1 MSDMGE
7 PMDDIAAMI
16 VEAPAKQPEQ
26 VDIVQDAQLRQVDDA
41 EAEAV
46 TGEPPVEEEAAEV
59 DLSEADDAEDEAEPA
74 EPVEAAA
81 EDVTDDDD
89 NTDEQDAEPAEA
101 LHTVKVDGKP
111 QLVTYDELLR
121 GYSGQSHIQQG
132 LMDLKEQKQQLAEA
146 AEYLQNE
153 RDRILALSQ
162 QFQNGQMM
170 QAPPQPPSRDMLHSD
185 PIGYM
190 EAKEAY
196 EDQMRAYERAQADL
210 GAMQQQADAQKEY
223 LHRQKVDQQMR
234 LLVEAI
240 PEFGDPQKAPVIR
253 DKMIAAGGLYG
264 FSDAEMRAQDDA
276 RYIRV
281 LNDAMK
287 FLELQ
292 AGRRQ
297 AEKKADTRP
306 TNVVKPGVKKSSM
319 TAKARQAQT
328 AQSRMRKFGSV
339 DDVANFLLS

>member
-1 MSDMGE
+1 MDNMGE

-16 VEAPAKQPEQ
+16 VDTPAQEPEQ
-26 VDIVQDAQLRQVDDA
+26 TDIVQDAQLRQVDDE
-41 EAEAV
+41 EADAV
-46 TGEPPVEEEAAEV
+46 VGEEPADDTGEALEV
-59 DLSEADDAEDEAEPA
+59 EDEAEPE
-74 EPVEAAA
+74 EPVEADA
-81 EDVTDDDD
+81 EDVTYDDDD
-89 NTDEQDAEPAEA
+89 TDEQDAEPAEP

-121 GYSGQSHIQQG
+121 GYSGQSHIQQELG
-132 LMDLKEQKQQLAEA
+132 SIKEQKQQLAEA
-146 AEYLQNE
+146 AEYLQSE
-153 RDRILALSQ
+153 RDRILALSEQ
-162 QFQNGQMM
+162 VQSGQMM

-196 EDQMRAYERAQADL
+196 EEQMRAYEKAQGDL
-210 GAMQQQADAQKEY
+210 VAMAEQKKAEEGRLHQQNLAE
-223 LHRQKVDQQMR
+223 QMR
-234 LLVEAI
+234 LLTEAI
-240 PEFGDPQKAPVIR
+240 PEFADPEKGPKLR

-264 FSDAEMRAQDDA
+264 FTDAEMRAQADA

-287 FLELQ
+287 FRELQ
-292 AGRRQ
+292 AGRKQ
-297 AEKKADTRP
+297 ATQKADTRP

>member
-1 MSDMGE
+1 MDNMGE

-16 VEAPAKQPEQ
+16 VDTPAQEPEQ
-26 VDIVQDAQLRQVDDA
+26 TDIVQDAQLRQVDDE
-41 EAEAV
+41 EADAV
-46 TGEPPVEEEAAEV
+46 VGEEPADDTGEALEV
-59 DLSEADDAEDEAEPA
+59 EDEAEPE
-74 EPVEAAA
+74 EPVEADA
-81 EDVTDDDD
+81 EDVTYDDDD
-89 NTDEQDAEPAEA
+89 TDEQDAEPAEP

-121 GYSGQSHIQQG
+121 GYSGQSHIQQELG
-132 LMDLKEQKQQLAEA
+132 SIKEQKQQLAEA
-146 AEYLQNE
+146 AEYLQSE
-153 RDRILALSQ
+153 RDRILALSEQ
-162 QFQNGQMM
+162 VQSGQMM

-196 EDQMRAYERAQADL
+196 EEQMRAYEKAQGDL
-210 GAMQQQADAQKEY
+210 VAMAEQKKAEEGRLHQQNLAE
-223 LHRQKVDQQMR
+223 QMR
-234 LLVEAI
+234 LLTEAI
-240 PEFGDPQKAPVIR
+240 PEFADPEKGPKLR

-264 FSDAEMRAQDDA
+264 FTDAEMRKQDDA

-287 FLELQ
+287 FRELQ
-292 AGRRQ
+292 AGRKQ
-297 AEKKADTRP
+297 ATQKANTRP

-319 TAKARQAQT
+319 TAKARQAQA

>member
-1 MSDMGE
+1 MDNMGE

-16 VEAPAKQPEQ
+16 VDTPAQEPEQ
-26 VDIVQDAQLRQVDDA
+26 TDIVQDAQLRQVDDE
-41 EAEAV
+41 EADAV
-46 TGEPPVEEEAAEV
+46 VGEEPADDTGEALEV
-59 DLSEADDAEDEAEPA
+59 EDEAEPE
-74 EPVEAAA
+74 EPVEAEA
-81 EDVTDDDD
+81 EDVTYDDDD
-89 NTDEQDAEPAEA
+89 TDEQDAEPAEP

-121 GYSGQSHIQQG
+121 GYSGQSHIQQELG
-132 LMDLKEQKQQLAEA
+132 SIKEQKQQLAEA
-146 AEYLQNE
+146 AEYLQSE
-153 RDRILALSQ
+153 RDRILALSEQ
-162 QFQNGQMM
+162 VQSGQMM

-196 EDQMRAYERAQADL
+196 EEQMRAYEKAQGDL
-210 GAMQQQADAQKEY
+210 AAMEEQKKAEKERLHQQNLAE
-223 LHRQKVDQQMR
+223 QMR
-234 LLVEAI
+234 LLTEAI
-240 PEFGDPQKAPVIR
+240 PEFADPEKGPKLR

-264 FSDAEMRAQDDA
+264 FTDAEMRAQADA

-287 FLELQ
+287 FRELQ
-292 AGRRQ
+292 AGRKQ
-297 AEKKADTRP
+297 ATQKADTRP